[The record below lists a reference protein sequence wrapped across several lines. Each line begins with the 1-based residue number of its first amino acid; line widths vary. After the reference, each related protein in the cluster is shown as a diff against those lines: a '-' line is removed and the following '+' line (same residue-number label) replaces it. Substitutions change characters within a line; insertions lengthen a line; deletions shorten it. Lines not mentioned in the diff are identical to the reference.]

1 MAVLTTANQTG
12 EREQL
17 ADIIYKID
25 SDETPIFSLAKKETV
40 NGTLVQWSVQE
51 LASAGQNSL
60 SEGADAGFAT
70 PTATTILNNYTQIS
84 GKDFAISGTLE
95 SVDKAGRAK
104 ESAYQSVLK
113 GLELRRDIEKIVGDL
128 NVAKSGSEPRKSATL
143 VTWMTNGDATSN
155 ADISFG
161 TGDGSDVA
169 DLTGTEHALTL
180 ALIDNAVTQ
189 AWNDG
194 GKPRV
199 LVCNA
204 SNKANISDLSQAGT
218 NLVTNQV
225 NTTQGQAPSFVG
237 SVSVYLTDY
246 GTLDLTPSRFMSND
260 KLFIIDPDHIK
271 IGTLNG
277 RNFSKTQLAQTGDAI
292 KEQIIC
298 EWVLMPTAPKAHS
311 AVIGLSGA

>member
-1 MAVLTTANQTG
+1 MATLTTANAVG

-40 NGTLVQWSVQE
+40 NGTLVEWQVQE

-60 SEGADAGFAT
+60 SEGADATYAT
-70 PTATTILNNYTQIS
+70 PTATTRLTNFTQIA

-95 SVDKAGRAK
+95 AVDKAGRAK
-104 ESAYQSVLK
+104 ETAYQSVLK

-128 NVAKSGSEPRKSATL
+128 NVAKSGSEPRKTATL
-143 VTWMTNGDATSN
+143 VTWMTNGDATPS
-155 ADISFG
+155 DIAFG

-169 DLTGTEHALTL
+169 DLTGTEASLTL
-180 ALIDNAVTQ
+180 AKIDNAVKQ
-189 AWNDG
+189 AWTDG

-199 LVCNA
+199 LVCDA
-204 SNKANISDLSQAGT
+204 TNKANISDLSQAGT

-225 NTTQGQAPSFVG
+225 NTTRGEAPSFVG
-237 SVSVYLTDY
+237 TVSLMLTDF
-246 GTLDLTPSRFMSND
+246 GELQITPSRFMSDD

-277 RNFSKTQLAQTGDAI
+277 RNFSKTELSRTGDAL
-292 KEQIIC
+292 KSQILC
-298 EWVLMPTAPKAHS
+298 EFVLMPTAPKAHS

>member
-1 MAVLTTANQTG
+1 MATHTTTTAVG

-17 ADIIYKID
+17 SDIIYKID

-40 NGTLVQWSVQE
+40 NGTLVEWQVQE

-60 SEGADAGFAT
+60 SEGADASYAT
-70 PTATTILNNYTQIS
+70 PTATTRLNNYTQIA

-95 SVDKAGRAK
+95 SVDSAGRAK
-104 ESAYQSVLK
+104 ESAMQSVLK
-113 GLELRRDIEKIVGDL
+113 GLELRRDIEKIIGDL
-128 NVAKSGSEPRKSATL
+128 NVAKSGSEPRKTATL
-143 VTWMTNGDATSN
+143 ITWMTNGDATSN

-189 AWNDG
+189 SWQDG

-199 LVCNA
+199 LVCDA
-204 SNKANISDLSQAGT
+204 TNKANISDLSQAGT

-225 NTTQGQAPSFVG
+225 NTTASSAPSFVG
-237 SVSVYLTDY
+237 ATSVYLTDF
-246 GTLDLTPSRFMSND
+246 GTLELTPSRFMSND

-277 RNFSKTQLAQTGDAI
+277 RNFTKTTLARTGDAI
-292 KEQIIC
+292 KEQVIT
-298 EWVLMPTAPKAHS
+298 EFVLMPTAPKAHS
-311 AVIGLSGA
+311 AVIGLNGS

>member
-1 MAVLTTANQTG
+1 MATLTTANAVG

-40 NGTLVQWSVQE
+40 NGTLVEWQVQE

-60 SEGADAGFAT
+60 SEGADATYAT
-70 PTATTILNNYTQIS
+70 PTATTRLNNYPQIA

-128 NVAKSGSEPRKSATL
+128 NVAKSGSEPRKTATL
-143 VTWMTNGDATSN
+143 VTWMTNGDASPS
-155 ADISFG
+155 DISFG

-169 DLTGTEHALTL
+169 DLTGTEAALTL
-180 ALIDNAVTQ
+180 AKIDNAVTQ
-189 AWNDG
+189 AWQDG
-194 GKPRV
+194 GRPRV
-199 LVCNA
+199 LVCDA
-204 SNKANISDLSQAGT
+204 TNKANISDLSQAGT

-237 SVSVYLTDY
+237 ATSVYLTDF
-246 GTLDLTPSRFMSND
+246 GTLELTPSRFMSDD
-260 KLFIIDPDHIK
+260 KLFVIDPDHIK

-277 RNFSKTQLAQTGDAI
+277 RNFTKTTLARTGDAI
-292 KEQIIC
+292 KEQIIT
-298 EWVLMPTAPKAHS
+298 EFVLMPTAPKAHG

>member
-1 MAVLTTANQTG
+1 MATLTTANQTG
-12 EREQL
+12 QKEQL

-60 SEGADAGFAT
+60 SEGADATYAT

-95 SVDKAGRAK
+95 AVDKASRAK

-143 VTWMTNGDATSN
+143 ITWMTNGDASPS
-155 ADISFG
+155 DISFG
-161 TGDGSDVA
+161 TGNGSDVA
-169 DLTGTEHALTL
+169 DLTGTEASLTL
-180 ALIDNAVTQ
+180 AKIDNAVTQ

-199 LVCNA
+199 LVCDA
-204 SNKANISDLSQAGT
+204 TNKANISDLSQAGT

-225 NTTQGQAPSFVG
+225 NTTAGQAPQFVG

-246 GTLDLTPSRFMSND
+246 GVLDLVPSRFMSND

>member
-1 MAVLTTANQTG
+1 
-12 EREQL
+12 
-17 ADIIYKID
+17 
-25 SDETPIFSLAKKETV
+25 
-40 NGTLVQWSVQE
+40 
-51 LASAGQNSL
+51 
-60 SEGADAGFAT
+60 
-70 PTATTILNNYTQIS
+70 
-84 GKDFAISGTLE
+84 
-95 SVDKAGRAK
+95 
-104 ESAYQSVLK
+104 VLK

-143 VTWMTNGDATSN
+143 VTWMTNGDASPS
-155 ADISFG
+155 DISFG

-169 DLTGTEHALTL
+169 DLTGTEAPLTL
-180 ALIDNAVTQ
+180 AKIDNAVTQ

-199 LVCNA
+199 LVCDA
-204 SNKANISDLSQAGT
+204 TNKANISDLSQAGT

-225 NTTQGQAPSFVG
+225 NTTASSAPAFVG

>member
-1 MAVLTTANQTG
+1 
-12 EREQL
+12 
-17 ADIIYKID
+17 
-25 SDETPIFSLAKKETV
+25 
-40 NGTLVQWSVQE
+40 
-51 LASAGQNSL
+51 
-60 SEGADAGFAT
+60 
-70 PTATTILNNYTQIS
+70 
-84 GKDFAISGTLE
+84 
-95 SVDKAGRAK
+95 
-104 ESAYQSVLK
+104 VLK

-143 VTWMTNGDATSN
+143 VTWMTNGDASPS
-155 ADISFG
+155 DISFG

-169 DLTGTEHALTL
+169 DLTGTEAALTL
-180 ALIDNAVTQ
+180 AKIDNAVTQ

-199 LVCNA
+199 LVCDA
-204 SNKANISDLSQAGT
+204 TNKANISDLSQAGT

-225 NTTQGQAPSFVG
+225 NTTASSAPAFVG

>member
-1 MAVLTTANQTG
+1 MATLTTANQTG

-60 SEGADAGFAT
+60 SEGADASYAT
-70 PTATTILNNYTQIS
+70 PTATTILNNHTQIS

-143 VTWMTNGDATSN
+143 VTWMTNGDATPS
-155 ADISFG
+155 DISFG

-169 DLTGTEHALTL
+169 DLTGTEAALTL
-180 ALIDNAVTQ
+180 AKIDNAVTQ

-199 LVCNA
+199 LVCDA
-204 SNKANISDLSQAGT
+204 TNKANISDLSQAGT

-225 NTTQGQAPSFVG
+225 NTTASTAPAFVG

-311 AVIGLSGA
+311 AVIGLSGS

>member
-1 MAVLTTANQTG
+1 
-12 EREQL
+12 
-17 ADIIYKID
+17 
-25 SDETPIFSLAKKETV
+25 V

-70 PTATTILNNYTQIS
+70 PTATTILNNHTQIS

-143 VTWMTNGDATSN
+143 VTWMTNGDASPS
-155 ADISFG
+155 DISFG

-169 DLTGTEHALTL
+169 DLTGTEASLTL
-180 ALIDNAVTQ
+180 AKIDNAVTQ

-199 LVCNA
+199 LVCDA
-204 SNKANISDLSQAGT
+204 SNKANISDLSQSGT

-225 NTTQGQAPSFVG
+225 STTASSAPAFVG

>member
-1 MAVLTTANQTG
+1 MATLTTANQTG
-12 EREQL
+12 QKEQL

-60 SEGADAGFAT
+60 SEGADATYAT

-95 SVDKAGRAK
+95 AVDKASRAK

-143 VTWMTNGDATSN
+143 VTWMTNGDASPS
-155 ADISFG
+155 DISFG

-169 DLTGTEHALTL
+169 DLTGTEASLTL
-180 ALIDNAVTQ
+180 AKIDNAVTQ

-199 LVCNA
+199 LVCDA
-204 SNKANISDLSQAGT
+204 TNKANISDLSQAGT

-225 NTTQGQAPSFVG
+225 NTTASSAPAFVG

>member
-1 MAVLTTANQTG
+1 MATLTTANQTG

-60 SEGADAGFAT
+60 SEGADASYAT
-70 PTATTILNNYTQIS
+70 PTATTILNNHTQIS

-143 VTWMTNGDATSN
+143 VTWMTNGDASPS
-155 ADISFG
+155 DISFG

-169 DLTGTEHALTL
+169 DLTGTEASLTL
-180 ALIDNAVTQ
+180 AKIDNAVTQ

-199 LVCNA
+199 LVCDA
-204 SNKANISDLSQAGT
+204 TNKANISDLSQAGT

-225 NTTQGQAPSFVG
+225 NTTASSAPAFVG

>member
-1 MAVLTTANQTG
+1 M
-12 EREQL
+12 
-17 ADIIYKID
+17 
-25 SDETPIFSLAKKETV
+25 
-40 NGTLVQWSVQE
+40 
-51 LASAGQNSL
+51 
-60 SEGADAGFAT
+60 
-70 PTATTILNNYTQIS
+70 
-84 GKDFAISGTLE
+84 
-95 SVDKAGRAK
+95 
-104 ESAYQSVLK
+104 LK

-143 VTWMTNGDATSN
+143 VTWMTNGDATPS
-155 ADISFG
+155 DIAFG

-169 DLTGTEHALTL
+169 DLTGTEASLTL
-180 ALIDNAVTQ
+180 AKIDNAVTQ
-189 AWNDG
+189 AWQDG

-199 LVCNA
+199 LVCDA
-204 SNKANISDLSQAGT
+204 TNKSNISDLSQAGT

-225 NTTQGQAPSFVG
+225 NTTASSAPAFVG

-246 GTLDLTPSRFMSND
+246 GTLDLTPSRFMSDD

>member
-1 MAVLTTANQTG
+1 MATLTTANQTG

-60 SEGADAGFAT
+60 SEGADASYAT
-70 PTATTILNNYTQIS
+70 PTATTILNNHTQIS

-143 VTWMTNGDATSN
+143 VTWMTNGDASPS
-155 ADISFG
+155 DISFG

-169 DLTGTEHALTL
+169 DLTGTEAALTL
-180 ALIDNAVTQ
+180 AKIDNAVTQ

-199 LVCNA
+199 LVCDA
-204 SNKANISDLSQAGT
+204 SNKANISDLSQSGT

-225 NTTQGQAPSFVG
+225 STTASSAPAFVG

>member
-1 MAVLTTANQTG
+1 MATLTTANQTG

-60 SEGADAGFAT
+60 SEGADASYAT
-70 PTATTILNNYTQIS
+70 PTATTILNNHTQIS

-143 VTWMTNGDATSN
+143 VTWMTNGDATPS
-155 ADISFG
+155 DISFG

-169 DLTGTEHALTL
+169 DLTGTEASLTL
-180 ALIDNAVTQ
+180 AKIDNAVTQ

-199 LVCNA
+199 LVCDA
-204 SNKANISDLSQAGT
+204 TNKANISDLSQAGT

-225 NTTQGQAPSFVG
+225 NTTASTAPAFVG

-246 GTLDLTPSRFMSND
+246 GTLDLTPSRFMSDD

-311 AVIGLSGA
+311 AVIGLSGS

>member
-1 MAVLTTANQTG
+1 MATLTTANQTG

-60 SEGADAGFAT
+60 SEGADASYAT
-70 PTATTILNNYTQIS
+70 PTATTILNNHTQIS

-143 VTWMTNGDATSN
+143 VTWMTNGDASPS
-155 ADISFG
+155 DISFG

-169 DLTGTEHALTL
+169 DLTGTEASLTL
-180 ALIDNAVTQ
+180 AKIDNAVTQ

-199 LVCNA
+199 LVCDA
-204 SNKANISDLSQAGT
+204 TNKANISDLSQAGT

-225 NTTQGQAPSFVG
+225 STTASTAPAFVG

-246 GTLDLTPSRFMSND
+246 GTLDLTPSRFMSDD

-311 AVIGLSGA
+311 AVIGLSGS

>member
-1 MAVLTTANQTG
+1 MATLTTANQTG

-70 PTATTILNNYTQIS
+70 PTATTILNNHTQIS

-143 VTWMTNGDATSN
+143 VTWMTNGDASPS
-155 ADISFG
+155 DIAFG

-169 DLTGTEHALTL
+169 DLTGTEASLTL
-180 ALIDNAVTQ
+180 AKIDNAVTQ

-199 LVCNA
+199 LVCDA
-204 SNKANISDLSQAGT
+204 SNKANISDLSQSGT

-225 NTTQGQAPSFVG
+225 STTASSAPAFVG

-277 RNFSKTQLAQTGDAI
+277 RNFSKTQLAHTGDAI